1 MTALFFERT
10 LRGRFREKIWQGW
23 PIRLWISKFGFG
35 ILAFGYRV
43 LDLGLLDFRCCK
55 RFGFRI
61 RLLLLQAD
69 SGLSIY
75 LIYLSIYLS
84 FFLSFFLSVF
94 LSFHRSIY
102 LSIDLSI
109 YLSIY
114 LSTFIYLSIHL
125 SVYLSI
131 YLSIY
136 LSFFLSIYLSFYLST
151 FLSFCLS
158 V

>member
-1 MTALFFERT
+1 MWFGAMKPLNLFPAETILCSRLTAWRLSVVSFGS
-10 LRGRFREKIWQGW
+10 LQGRPKKIWQGW
-23 PIRLWISKFGFG
+23 PIGLWISKFGFG

-75 LIYLSIYLS
+75 LIYLSIFLS
-84 FFLSFFLSVF
+84 FFLSFLLSFF
-94 LSFHRSIY
+94 LSFY
-102 LSIDLSI
+102 LSVC
-109 YLSIY
+109 
-114 LSTFIYLSIHL
+114 L

-136 LSFFLSIYLSFYLST
+136 LSVYLSIYLSI
-151 FLSFCLS
+151 
-158 V
+158 